1 MMKMLLRLFLVLAA
15 VAAPVHAGTIR
26 INGSATFARA
36 LQAAAPVIKEQ
47 LGVDLA
53 FDTQGGSTV
62 SLYAI
67 AEKAADLAL
76 VTREITPEDRA
87 KFPSNRLFEVEVGV
101 QALVPI
107 VSRETWESGVKS
119 IKRDDFVALY
129 EGDIRNW
136 KQLGGED
143 REVKFYNPEA
153 GHGVWELF
161 VTWLY
166 GDVRKAPLGK
176 KWEKATSFEM
186 ARDSVEFNRGS
197 IAIAPPRWADGKRV
211 IAIPVIESDGTEIA
225 PTPENFHSHKWP
237 ITRPLILV
245 TADRPTGVLRK
256 VVELMVREDG
266 QKALIKTDF
275 IPRPDGEANLR
286 DLIRK

>member
-1 MMKMLLRLFLVLAA
+1 MKTLFRVFPVLATLS
-15 VAAPVHAGTIR
+15 VPIHADVIR
-26 INGSATFARA
+26 VNGSATFARA
-36 LQAAAPVIKEQ
+36 MQAAAPAIKEQ
-47 LGVDLA
+47 VGVDLA
-53 FDTQGGSTV
+53 FDVQGGSTV
-62 SLYAI
+62 ALYAI
-67 AEKAADLAL
+67 AEKAADLAM
-76 VTREITPEDRA
+76 VTREVTPEDRA
-87 KFPSNRLFEVEVGV
+87 KFPSHRMFEVEVGV

-119 IKRDDFVALY
+119 IKRDDFVAIY

-136 KQLGGED
+136 KQLGAED
-143 REVKFYNPEA
+143 RAVKFYNPTA
-153 GHGVWELF
+153 GAGVWELF

-197 IAIAPPRWADGKRV
+197 ITIAPPHWADGKRV

-225 PTPENFHSHKWP
+225 PTSENFHSHKWP
-237 ITRPLILV
+237 MTRPLILV
-245 TADRPTGVLRK
+245 TADKPTGELRK
-256 VVELMVREDG
+256 VVELMVREPG
-266 QKALIKTDF
+266 QKALIKADF
-275 IPRPDGEANLR
+275 LPRPDGEANFR